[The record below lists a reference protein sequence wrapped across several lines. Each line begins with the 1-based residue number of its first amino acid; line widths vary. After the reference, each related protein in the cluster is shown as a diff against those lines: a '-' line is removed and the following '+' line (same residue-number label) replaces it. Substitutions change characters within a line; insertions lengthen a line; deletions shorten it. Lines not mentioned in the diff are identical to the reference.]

1 MWRLTLPASQLAGD
15 SKENCKELGHISV
28 TITLDFVPFINAQ
41 LGKEQPGWPLLQEW
55 RRVGLSLAQG
65 QANPAQVKLG
75 RVWSKK
81 ARLAFLRGV
90 CLTLPC
96 RCGLGETQRRLVQL

>member
-1 MWRLTLPASQLAGD
+1 M
-15 SKENCKELGHISV
+15 V
-28 TITLDFVPFINAQ
+28 TIM
-41 LGKEQPGWPLLQEW
+41 LGKEQPAWPLLQE
-55 RRVGLSLAQG
+55 RRRIALGLAQT

-75 RVWSKK
+75 RVWSKE

-96 RCGLGETQRRLVQL
+96 RCGLGETQRRNGPTLNFGMES